1 MTCVAEQFADTTQDP
16 AVRGFLH
23 RPESGN
29 GDALILAHGAG
40 SNAQAPMLVAV
51 AKAFC
56 DAGFAVLRSN
66 LPYRQDRPQ
75 GPPRPGD
82 AARDRDGLRN
92 AVRTMR
98 SIAPG
103 RLFVGGH
110 SYGGRQS
117 SMLLAEEPQLADGL
131 LLLSYPLH
139 PPRKPEQLR
148 VKHLPDL
155 KVPALFVHGTRD
167 PFGSSEE
174 FQQALAVIPAKTS
187 LLEVQNAGHDLDVRK
202 KAVTPEGAL
211 EARIF
216 QAFRELFG

>member
-1 MTCVAEQFADTTQDP
+1 
-16 AVRGFLH
+16 
-23 RPESGN
+23 
-29 GDALILAHGAG
+29 
-40 SNAQAPMLVAV
+40 
-51 AKAFC
+51 
-56 DAGFAVLRSN
+56 
-66 LPYRQDRPQ
+66 
-75 GPPRPGD
+75 
-82 AARDRDGLRN
+82 
-92 AVRTMR
+92 
-98 SIAPG
+98 
-103 RLFVGGH
+103 GH

-174 FQQALAVIPAKTS
+174 FEQALALIPDKTS

-202 KAVTPEGAL
+202 KSATTEGAL